1 MAKSALKE
9 VGGIKGAVQRSGTWL
24 LDTATQARSIGF
36 EYLKWGVKI
45 GGTVSFALATTS
57 MIVLMPL
64 LFEISREG
72 QVRASSFVLVVLPG
86 VQTLSS
92 EGNAVGN
99 NAFRASRN
107 VEPFLT
113 LHTVSYVMNVFNY
126 DYSMKSRSWRQNGPK
141 SRT

>member
-72 QVRASSFVLVVLPG
+72 QVRASSFVLKCLVWC
-86 VQTLSS
+86 SD
-92 EGNAVGN
+92 AV
-99 NAFRASRN
+99 
-107 VEPFLT
+107 
-113 LHTVSYVMNVFNY
+113 
-126 DYSMKSRSWRQNGPK
+126 K
-141 SRT
+141 